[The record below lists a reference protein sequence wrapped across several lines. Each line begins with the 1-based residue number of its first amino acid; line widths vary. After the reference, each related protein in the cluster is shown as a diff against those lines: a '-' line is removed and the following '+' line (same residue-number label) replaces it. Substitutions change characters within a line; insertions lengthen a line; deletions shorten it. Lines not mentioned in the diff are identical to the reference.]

1 MREAVALQDE
11 CAALRAGLEQW
22 RSSPGGA
29 AAARSCVGIALHPA
43 APPPPGASLATVH
56 RAAARALEKAEP
68 RVEALLRE
76 QEGASK
82 ASEHVATS

>member
-22 RSSPGGA
+22 RSSPGVG
-29 AAARSCVGIALHPA
+29 AAARSCGVALHPA
-43 APPPPGASLATVH
+43 APPPPGAPLATVH

-68 RVEALLRE
+68 RVEALVRD

-82 ASEHVATS
+82 ASEHVATC

>member
-22 RSSPGGA
+22 RSSPGV
-29 AAARSCVGIALHPA
+29 AAARLCGVALHPA

-68 RVEALLRE
+68 RVEALVRD

-82 ASEHVATS
+82 ASEQVATC